1 MSVPNRRAAA
11 TRARI
16 ARRLMGTAVALATI
30 LTAPL
35 AAQEL
40 PKKPLAATAS
50 VSFVDAAGNT
60 DVTTLSGDQRLEY
73 APTGSGWTLSEFV
86 ALVYGRTDGVT
97 SANSLKLG
105 GRADRA
111 LTDRLS
117 AFGGGSFERNR
128 FAGIARRFEEIA
140 GLAYR
145 IVRQPRDQLSA
156 ELGVSFNQ
164 QRSIGGTDD
173 AFVAGR
179 AAGTYRHLFTEHAW
193 VQQLVEFLPNLETAA
208 DRRIN
213 AETSLVAPLSE
224 RFAVKVAYTIRFD
237 NLPEPGFVK
246 TDRILSSGLQVT
258 F

>member
-1 MSVPNRRAAA
+1 MPLPIPRTAVQRGPS
-11 TRARI
+11 ARGV
-16 ARRLMGTAVALATI
+16 LGTALALA
-30 LTAPL
+30 LLHALPL
-35 AAQEL
+35 VAQDA
-40 PKKPLAATAS
+40 PKKPLALTAS

-73 APTGSGWTLSEFV
+73 APTGSEWTLSEFV

-111 LTDRLS
+111 VTDRLS
-117 AFGGGSFERNR
+117 VFGGGSFERNR

-140 GLAYR
+140 GLAYL
-145 IVRQPRDQLSA
+145 IVNGPRDRLSA
-156 ELGVSFNQ
+156 ELGASLNQ
-164 QRSIGGTDD
+164 QRSIDGTDD
-173 AFVAGR
+173 AFVAAR
-179 AAGTYRHLFTEHAW
+179 VAGTYRHLFTEHAW
-193 VQQLVEFLPNLETAA
+193 VQQLAEFLPNLETGA

-213 AETSLVAPLSE
+213 TETSLVAPLSE

>member
-1 MSVPNRRAAA
+1 MPLPNRRATERHAPV
-11 TRARI
+11 ARG
-16 ARRLMGTAVALATI
+16 LMGTAVVLAS
-30 LTAPL
+30 LCPAPL
-35 AAQEL
+35 AAQEP
-40 PKKPLAATAS
+40 PKKPLTATAS
-50 VSFVDAAGNT
+50 VAFVDAAGNT

-73 APTGSGWTLSEFV
+73 APPGSGWTLSEFV

-97 SANSLKLG
+97 SANALKLG
-105 GRADRA
+105 ARADRA
-111 LTDRLS
+111 LSDRLS

-145 IVRQPRDQLSA
+145 IVTEPRDQLSA
-156 ELGVSFNQ
+156 ELGASFNQ
-164 QRSIGGTDD
+164 QRSVDGTDD
-173 AFVAGR
+173 AFVAAR
-179 AAGTYRHLFTEHAW
+179 AAGTYRHLFSEHAW

-246 TDRILSSGLQVT
+246 TDRILSSGLQLT

>member
-1 MSVPNRRAAA
+1 MSLPFDPMDVGCAAIARGVAGAA
-11 TRARI
+11 TVI
-16 ARRLMGTAVALATI
+16 ALLA
-30 LTAPL
+30 PGPVL
-35 AAQEL
+35 AQDP
-40 PKKPLAATAS
+40 PKKPLALTAS

-73 APTGSGWTLSEFV
+73 APAGSGWTLSEFV

-97 SANSLKLG
+97 SANALKLG

-111 LTDRLS
+111 FTDRLS
-117 AFGGGSFERNR
+117 VFGGGSYERNR

-145 IVRQPRDQLSA
+145 LVNAPRDQLSA
-156 ELGVSFNQ
+156 ELGASFNQ
-164 QRSIGGTDD
+164 QRSTDGTDD
-173 AFVAGR
+173 AFVAAR
-179 AAGTYRHLFTEHAW
+179 VAGTYRHLFTEHAW
-193 VQQLVEFLPNLETAA
+193 VQQLAEFLPNLETAA